1 MAEPVEGSR
10 HAFTGARQRFLT
22 PRDVPTKPS
31 KDLTHFFHCRAVL
44 TTTRVGSFRCQ
55 GRAGRKARQALIW
68 VVFSPP
74 KLVVWLE
81 VPLNEFACD

>member
-31 KDLTHFFHCRAVL
+31 KDLTHFFHL
-44 TTTRVGSFRCQ
+44 PRCSYDDTGWFLQ
-55 GRAGRKARQALIW
+55 MSR
-68 VVFSPP
+68 
-74 KLVVWLE
+74 
-81 VPLNEFACD
+81 